1 MCDDYAQLPVHRSP
15 EPDER
20 LVGLLRGL
28 APTYREVL
36 PDAVR
41 ATLEALLGVRVRYQ
55 YRGPCATDVT
65 DYL

>member
-55 YRGPCATDVT
+55 SRGPCATDVT